1 LLTALALLV
10 ALVSMIP
17 LFFVVIYTI
26 SIGWDEA
33 WSLVVRP
40 RVGELLGN
48 TMKLMAGAVV
58 LSAVLAVTAAW
69 LVERT
74 NLPLRKFWNALMVA
88 PLAIPAFVN
97 GYAWVSATSSV
108 EGLGG
113 AVLIVSLSYYP
124 FIYLPVAAA
133 LRGLDP
139 ALEESS
145 YALGVSSFRTFWR
158 VVVPQ
163 LWPALLGGV
172 LLVALHLMAEFGAL
186 QMLRFPTFTT
196 AIYDQYRSS
205 FNGPAAN
212 MLASV
217 LAVIGLVLLVAEIR
231 LSGNRRYSRVGGGSK
246 RRLKP
251 RELGKFTLPSLL
263 FMVSLVSAS
272 VVVPV
277 ASLVHWFVVGSSAS
291 LPVGDLVRATATS
304 LGLGLVAAVVSV
316 AAAMP
321 VVWLSVRRRSWY
333 SRLLE
338 RSTFVSTAFPGI
350 VVALALITASIRWA
364 EGIYQTTAL
373 LIIAY
378 VILFLPRAIV
388 SARAALLQ
396 APPVLEDV
404 ARSLGSSSLQ
414 TFRRVT
420 LPVIAPGVG
429 AGAAL
434 VFLAATTELTAT
446 LLLAPIGTNTLA
458 TQFWSNSSAAA
469 YGAAA
474 PYAMLLVL
482 ISLPATYL
490 LTREAKQSSLT

>member
-1 LLTALALLV
+1 MTFLAVLV
-10 ALVSMIP
+10 ALVSLIP
-17 LFFVVIYTI
+17 LLFVVIYTV

-33 WSLVVRP
+33 WKLIVRP

-48 TMKLMAGAVV
+48 TVKLMGAAVV
-58 LSAVLAVTAAW
+58 LSALMGVGSAW

-74 NLPLRKFWNALMVA
+74 SLPFRKFWNALMVA

-97 GYAWVSATSSV
+97 GYAWVSMTSSV
-108 EGLGG
+108 EGLWG
-113 AVLIVSLSYYP
+113 AVFIVSLSYFP

-139 ALEESS
+139 ALEETAH
-145 YALGVSSFRTFWR
+145 ALGVSNFRTFWR
-158 VVVPQ
+158 VVIPQ
-163 LWPALLGGV
+163 LLPALLGGI
-172 LLVALHLMAEFGAL
+172 LLVALHTMAEFGAL

-217 LAVIGLVLLVAEIR
+217 LAAIGLVLLLIEIR
-231 LSGNRRYSRVGGGSK
+231 LSGNRRYSRVGSGSK
-246 RRLKP
+246 RRHTP
-251 RELGKFTLPSLL
+251 RKLGRLVAPCLL
-263 FMVSLVSAS
+263 FMAALAVAALVVPIVSLVR
-272 VVVPV
+272 
-277 ASLVHWFVVGSSAS
+277 WFIVGTSAS
-291 LPVGDLVRATATS
+291 LPVSELVSAAATSIGLGFLAATACV
-304 LGLGLVAAVVSV
+304 L
-316 AAAMP
+316 AAMP

-333 SRLLE
+333 ARSLE
-338 RSTFVSTAFPGI
+338 RSTFISTAFPGI
-350 VVALALITASIRWA
+350 VVALALITASIRYA

-373 LIIAY
+373 LVVAY

-388 SARAALLQ
+388 SARAALMQ

-404 ARSLGSSSLQ
+404 SRSLGVSNFR
-414 TFRRVT
+414 TFWRVT
-420 LPVIAPGVG
+420 VPVIAPGIG

-446 LLLAPIGTNTLA
+446 LLLAPIGTETLA

-474 PYAMLLVL
+474 PYAILLVL
-482 ISLPATYL
+482 ISLPATFL
-490 LTREAKQSSLT
+490 LTREAKQSSPT